1 MKRLILLILI
11 FPLQLFAQKAE
22 LPKLFHPFIVI
33 AHRGDHTKAPE
44 NSLKAYQNAISE
56 GVDFIEID
64 LRTTKDQKLV
74 IMHDASVDRMTGTA
88 GIISQM
94 TLKELKELK
103 IRDAKHPEW
112 GSYSIPTFEEVLKLC
127 KNKINIY
134 LDFKDA
140 SAKAAYDLI
149 CKTGMQH
156 QFIVYINNEKQFED
170 WRNIAPQVPLMISL
184 PQKVSNYEELKK
196 VIQQY
201 HPDILDGSYDEYNYE
216 TVAAAKKLQIPVWP
230 DIQSENEANNWE
242 TALSL
247 GFKGLQT
254 DHPIALINFLKEH
267 HLR

>member
-74 IMHDASVDRMTGTA
+74 IMHDASVDRMTGMT
-88 GIISQM
+88 GVINQM
-94 TLKELKELK
+94 TASELNKLK

-112 GSYSIPTFEEVLKLC
+112 GSYPIPTFEEVLKLC

-149 CKTGMQH
+149 CKTEMQH

-170 WRNIAPQVPLMISL
+170 WRNIAPQAPLMISL
-184 PQKVSNYEELKK
+184 PQKVSTAKELNK
-196 VIQQY
+196 VIEQF
-201 HPDILDGSYDEYNYE
+201 HPDILDGSYDDYNRE
-216 TVAAAKKLQIPVWP
+216 IIAAAYRNQTPVWP
-230 DIQSENEANNWE
+230 DIQSENEAYHWE
-242 TALSL
+242 SAVKM

-254 DHPIALINFLKEH
+254 DHPAALIDFLKARQ
-267 HLR
+267 LR

>member
-1 MKRLILLILI
+1 MRKLIIVSLI
-11 FPLQLFAQKAE
+11 FPFQLFAQQAE
-22 LPKLFHPFIVI
+22 LPKLNHSFIVI

-44 NSLKAYQNAISE
+44 NSLIAYQNAIKE
-56 GVDFIEID
+56 GVDFVEID
-64 LRTTKDQKLV
+64 LRTTKDQQLV
-74 IMHDASVDRMTGTA
+74 IMHDATTDRMTG
-88 GIISQM
+88 ISGKINQM
-94 TLKELKELK
+94 TLADLRKLK

-149 CKTGMQH
+149 CKTGMQR
-156 QFIVYINNEKQFED
+156 QFIVYINSENQFLD
-170 WRNIAPQVPLMISL
+170 WRKVAPKIPLMISL
-184 PQKVSNYEELKK
+184 PQKVSTYEELKK
-196 VIQQY
+196 VTQQY
-201 HPDILDGSYDEYNYE
+201 HPDILDGSYDDYNYE
-216 TVAAAKKLQIPVWP
+216 TVAAAKKLEIPVWP

-254 DHPIALINFLKEH
+254 DHPIALINFLKAH